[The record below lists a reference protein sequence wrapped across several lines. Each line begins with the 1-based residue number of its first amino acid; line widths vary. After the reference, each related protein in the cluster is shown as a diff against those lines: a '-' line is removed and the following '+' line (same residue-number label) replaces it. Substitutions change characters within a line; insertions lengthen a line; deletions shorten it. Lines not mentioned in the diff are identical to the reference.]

1 MDEYRSWSP
10 QGSVLSPL
18 LFLMYINDLTDNI
31 LFEMRLF
38 ADNSSL
44 FACVE
49 EVNHTHEK
57 LVQDLGTITSCG
69 HTNGKWFLT
78 LILPSRQ

>member
-1 MDEYRSWSP
+1 
-10 QGSVLSPL
+10 
-18 LFLMYINDLTDNI
+18 MYINDLTDNI
-31 LFEMRLF
+31 LSEMRLF

-49 EVNHTHEK
+49 EVNHTHKK

-69 HTNGKWFLT
+69 CTNGKWFLT